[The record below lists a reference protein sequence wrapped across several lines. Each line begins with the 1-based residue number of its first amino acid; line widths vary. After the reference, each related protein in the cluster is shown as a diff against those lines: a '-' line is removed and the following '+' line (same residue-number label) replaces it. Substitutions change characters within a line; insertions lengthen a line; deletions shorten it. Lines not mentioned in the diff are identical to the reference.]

1 MNYNRI
7 YASIVLRAKSDE
19 ANRLKFKKEGHYYER
34 HHIIP
39 QSLGGSNKNANLV
52 YLTAREHFICH
63 WLLVKIYPIGSDSY
77 NKMMFALWRMRSQPT
92 SQATRY
98 VFSNVYVYLREQFAK
113 VIGKI
118 TSKSQTGVGNSQYG
132 KRWYTSLE
140 DGHSE
145 RFELPPEYGWVKGK
159 NAFGIGR
166 KYPMLWCIK
175 TKKPITIK
183 HGIVRPNLYD
193 LRKQQYD
200 TSEYETKQ
208 YWNAFHASKC
218 TSLNNFCHTNSVTIS
233 TVAMVQRFRK
243 YIPIYNIISSQ
254 GTTFVPDKSL
264 INKYQ

>member
-19 ANRLKFKKEGHYYER
+19 ANRRKFKKDGHYYER

-39 QSLGGSNKNANLV
+39 RSLGGSNKNENLV

-63 WLLVKIYPIGSDSY
+63 WLLVKIYPIGSDAY
-77 NKMMFALWRMRSQPT
+77 NKMMMALWLMRRQPASKSQ
-92 SQATRY
+92 RY
-98 VFSNVYVYLREQFAK
+98 VFSNVYVYLKEQFAK
-113 VIGKI
+113 AIGKR
-118 TSKSQTGVGNSQYG
+118 TSQCQSGVGNSQYG

-145 RFELPPEYGWVKGK
+145 RFDSPPEYGWVKGR
-159 NAFGIGR
+159 NAFEIGR
-166 KYPMLWCIK
+166 QYPMLWCVK

-183 HGIVRPNLYD
+183 KGIVRPNVYD

-200 TSEYETKQ
+200 NSERETKQ
-208 YWNAFHASKC
+208 YWDAFHASNC
-218 TSLNNFCHTNSVTIS
+218 TSLNSFCHSSFVTIS
-233 TVAMVQRFRK
+233 TVAMVLRFRK
-243 YIPIYNIISSQ
+243 YIPIYNTISSQ

>member
-7 YASIVLRAKSDE
+7 YISIVLRAKSEED
-19 ANRLKFKKEGHYYER
+19 NRRQSKQVGLYYER
-34 HHIIP
+34 HHILP
-39 QSLGGSNKNANLV
+39 RSLGGLDKTDNLV

-63 WLLVKIYPIGSDSY
+63 WLLVKIYPIGSESY

-113 VIGKI
+113 VIGEI
-118 TSKSQTGVGNSQYG
+118 TSKSQTGAGNSQYG

-145 RFELPPEYGWVKGK
+145 RFDLPPEYGWVKGK

-166 KYPMLWCIK
+166 KYPLLWSIK

-183 HGIVRPNLYD
+183 DGVIRPNIYE
-193 LRKQQYD
+193 LRTQKFNE
-200 TSEYETKQ
+200 SKLETQ
-208 YWNAFHASKC
+208 RYWDAFHASDC
-218 TSLNNFCHTNSVTIS
+218 TSLNNFCHTNAVTIS
-233 TVAMVQRFRK
+233 TVAMVLRFRK
-243 YIPIYNIISSQ
+243 FIPIYNKVSSQ